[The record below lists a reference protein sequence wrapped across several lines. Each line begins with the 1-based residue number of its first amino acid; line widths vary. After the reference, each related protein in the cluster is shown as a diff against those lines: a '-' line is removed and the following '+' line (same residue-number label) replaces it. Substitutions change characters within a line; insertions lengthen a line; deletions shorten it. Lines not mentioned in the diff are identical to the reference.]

1 MRVCEYTLKP
11 AALTQHRNTRTCPRT
26 LSACVEEC
34 SAGGTWFL
42 ALAGMPSNL
51 TSRPSLSLAQKDE
64 GEGTC
69 WSPFR
74 EWPLHLHE
82 LALDDHTLLTTGA
95 ALGCVCIRCS
105 FELFIRHSQ
114 QCLLAPATCLMIMPL
129 NPAGTTR
136 TVISEEKG
144 ARDCN

>member
-34 SAGGTWFL
+34 SAGGTV
-42 ALAGMPSNL
+42 
-51 TSRPSLSLAQKDE
+51 SRPRRTAFQFDFASLSLAQKDE

-114 QCLLAPATCLMIMPL
+114 QCLLALATCLMIMPL
-129 NPAGTTR
+129 DRAGTTR